1 MKYTWTCFFW
11 EFRAVSSTVLVL
23 IFFYHIRLI
32 DTLLK
37 HFLEHLLTKK
47 IELRVEIED
56 LILDLLNKKCH
67 IHGIMIYHP
76 TIAEDPRW
84 HYEYLCYAKS
94 VTFTFDPLQS
104 FYAFCKSDFSL
115 VYMDEIVVQ
124 TIDLYVE
131 GFEDTVFDEEGNAS
145 KNKILNLELLGGPP
159 YGKRK
164 KKQSTQTS
172 LQETPRTVSEPSQSL
187 EEEQEMDE
195 RGETQQW
202 SPASLQQQQQQQSTA
217 LTKEPSSVFPA
228 GVCVCVCMCV
238 HLFPSLLS
246 CAHAVLSCTVLYCPV
261 LSCTVLHCPVLS
273 CTVLHCSLVL

>member
-104 FYAFCKSDFSL
+104 FYAFCKSDFSNSTTSSKSFL
-115 VYMDEIVVQ
+115 LIFMWK
-124 TIDLYVE
+124 DLRIPC
-131 GFEDTVFDEEGNAS
+131 S
-145 KNKILNLELLGGPP
+145 M
-159 YGKRK
+159 KREMHLRIK
-164 KKQSTQTS
+164 FST
-172 LQETPRTVSEPSQSL
+172 
-187 EEEQEMDE
+187 
-195 RGETQQW
+195 
-202 SPASLQQQQQQQSTA
+202 
-217 LTKEPSSVFPA
+217 
-228 GVCVCVCMCV
+228 
-238 HLFPSLLS
+238 
-246 CAHAVLSCTVLYCPV
+246 
-261 LSCTVLHCPVLS
+261 
-273 CTVLHCSLVL
+273 